1 MDRGERRHPLR
12 WRGQADRSIGT
23 AQDMTEMVTA
33 QQQIE
38 HLAYHDALTDLPNR
52 KFFSDRLHAACS
64 QSAKR
69 DRANV
74 AVIFIDLDNFKLIND
89 RHGHDCG

>member
-1 MDRGERRHPLR
+1 M
-12 WRGQADRSIGT
+12 I
-23 AQDMTEMVTA
+23 TA

-52 KFFSDRLHAACS
+52 KFFSDRLNAAV
-64 QSAKR
+64 QSIGQGCT
-69 DRANV
+69 NV

-89 RHGHDCG
+89 RHGHACGG